1 MPFFLCLWRVI
12 KRRFK
17 YNNRPRP
24 DLPEGCPEK
33 LHFPYILKVLAFPL
47 RGYRLFFK
55 KYKEIQARQR
65 HKEEETTLLWF
76 KSSKE
81 VEAFLRR
88 LSIQSQEEYEN
99 VEEPSGG
106 ICSSQKD
113 ILTHIVYYILQELKR
128 GGRRRWDSNPRELF
142 TLHDFQSCSLGHYET
157 PPCSGESGIRTHEG
171 YSPYRFSRAAHST
184 TLTSLRGPV

>member
-1 MPFFLCLWRVI
+1 M
-12 KRRFK
+12 
-17 YNNRPRP
+17 
-24 DLPEGCPEK
+24 
-33 LHFPYILKVLAFPL
+33 
-47 RGYRLFFK
+47 FFK

-106 ICSSQKD
+106 ICSSQRD

-128 GGRRRWDSNPRELF
+128 VGG
-142 TLHDFQSCSLGHYET
+142 G
-157 PPCSGESGIRTHEG
+157 GGIRTHEG
-171 YSPYRFSRAAHST
+171 YSPYTISSRAH
-184 TLTSLRGPV
+184 